1 MPAALANGR
10 RLDVL
15 LSPRSP
21 SRFAQGMIT
30 NRARQWVWRLSLSAA
45 TVLVLAALIMLAL
58 PARVRADRYKVYD
71 GDTLEVVPG
80 TCLLAHF
87 RLPCPTQRLRL
98 AGVDAFERLQTC
110 RDPSG
115 GILYC
120 GAIAT
125 GRLNQL
131 VAMPGFSCQVDEEFV
146 DRHAREFAVCFVGG
160 KDVGA
165 ILVSE
170 GLAFAYGR
178 RTRYVAIEEQAKS
191 QKRGAW
197 GYGSFVRPQF
207 WRSGARDR
215 G

>member
-1 MPAALANGR
+1 MRTKTKTYLRRSALAAG
-10 RLDVL
+10 
-15 LSPRSP
+15 
-21 SRFAQGMIT
+21 AC
-30 NRARQWVWRLSLSAA
+30 A
-45 TVLVLAALIMLAL
+45 VLAALVMLAL
-58 PARVRADRYKVYD
+58 PARVRADRYRVYD

-80 TCLLAHF
+80 KCLLTHF

-98 AGVDAFERLQTC
+98 LGVDAFERQQTC
-110 RDPSG
+110 RDANG

-125 GRLNQL
+125 GRLHQL
-131 VAMPGFSCQVDEEFV
+131 VAMPGFGCQVDEEFV

-178 RTRYVAIEEQAKS
+178 RTRYIAIEEQAKS
-191 QKRGAW
+191 EKRGAW

-207 WRSGARDR
+207 WRSGAR

>member
-1 MPAALANGR
+1 M
-10 RLDVL
+10 
-15 LSPRSP
+15 
-21 SRFAQGMIT
+21 
-30 NRARQWVWRLSLSAA
+30 RLSTTRFLRLASLCVLAILSAVA
-45 TVLVLAALIMLAL
+45 LVMLAL
-58 PARVRADRYKVYD
+58 PAPVRADRYKVYD

-87 RLPCPTQRLRL
+87 RLRCPTQRLRL
-98 AGVDAFERLQTC
+98 QGVDAFERTQTC
-110 RDPSG
+110 RDPTG
-115 GILYC
+115 GLLYC

-131 VAMPGFSCQVDEEFV
+131 VAMPGFGCQVDEEFV

-178 RTRYVAIEEQAKS
+178 RTRYLAIEEEARRE
-191 QKRGAW
+191 KRGAW
-197 GYGSFVRPQF
+197 GYGRFVRPQF
-207 WRSGARDR
+207 WRSGARD
-215 G
+215 

>member
-1 MPAALANGR
+1 MKVATRRWWKRGALGALG
-10 RLDVL
+10 L
-15 LSPRSP
+15 
-21 SRFAQGMIT
+21 
-30 NRARQWVWRLSLSAA
+30 
-45 TVLVLAALIMLAL
+45 LVLAALMMLAL
-58 PARVRADRYKVYD
+58 PAPVRADRYQVYD

-80 TCLLAHF
+80 NCLLAHF
-87 RLPCPTQRLRL
+87 RLRCPTQRLRL
-98 AGVDAFERLQTC
+98 TGVDAFERMQTC
-110 RDPSG
+110 RDANG
-115 GILYC
+115 GLLYC

-131 VAMPGFSCQVDEEFV
+131 VAMPGFGCQVDEEFV
-146 DRHAREFAVCFVGG
+146 DRHAREFAVCFVSG

-178 RTRYVAIEEQAKS
+178 RTRYVAIEEEAKRE
-191 QKRGAW
+191 KRGAW

-207 WRSGARDR
+207 WRSGAT